1 MMGARDWMLMPW
13 TTEGA
18 AGAMVT
24 RRVLGMGLSSSE
36 SEKEE
41 EEEEDEDMAVAAR
54 VGVGA
59 AEV

>member
-1 MMGARDWMLMPW
+1 MMGARDWMLMLW

-18 AGAMVT
+18 AGAVVT

-36 SEKEE
+36 SEE
-41 EEEEDEDMAVAAR
+41 EEEEDEEDMAAVAR